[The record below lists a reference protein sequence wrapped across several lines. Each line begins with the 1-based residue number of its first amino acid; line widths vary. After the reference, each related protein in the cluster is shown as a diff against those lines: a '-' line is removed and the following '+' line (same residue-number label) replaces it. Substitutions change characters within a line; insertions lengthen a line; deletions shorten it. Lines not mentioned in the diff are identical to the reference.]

1 MCLIRLNSRLLKL
14 KIKKQ
19 RMKLNGMIVTLA
31 LGALVFTGCENSGST
46 SNGVDNV
53 VLETKEDTISY
64 IIGMFDG
71 MQAKKAGL
79 EVHNEM
85 AMAAG
90 AKATFNDDSTAI
102 MTLDE
107 GSAIVQAYFQELQ
120 AAKMEAEFG
129 DTKGDGEKF
138 LTEMES
144 KEGVTSTGTGLLY
157 EVVELGNGPN
167 PGPTDKVTVHYT
179 GKLIDGSVFDS
190 SVGKQPAT
198 FGLNQV
204 IPGWTEGLQ
213 LMPEG
218 SKFTFYIPSY
228 LAYGE
233 RGGGEKIPPYS
244 TLIFEVELIKV
255 GE

>member
-1 MCLIRLNSRLLKL
+1 
-14 KIKKQ
+14 
-19 RMKLNGMIVTLA
+19 MKLTGVIVTLA
-31 LGALVFTGCENSGST
+31 VGAMVFTGCENGGST
-46 SNGVDNV
+46 SNGVDDV
-53 VLETKEDTISY
+53 VLTTKEDTISY

-102 MTLDE
+102 MTMEE

-120 AAKMEAEFG
+120 AAKTKAQYG

-144 KEGVTSTGTGLLY
+144 QEGVVSTGSGLLY
-157 EVVELGNGPN
+157 KVEELGNGPK
-167 PGPTDKVTVHYT
+167 PGPTDNVTVHYT
-179 GKLIDGSVFDS
+179 GKLINGEVFDS
-190 SVGKQPAT
+190 SVERGQPAT

-218 SKFTFYIPSY
+218 SKYIFYVPEY

-233 RGGGEKIPPYS
+233 RGGGEKIPPFS
-244 TLIFEVELIKV
+244 TLVFEVELIKV

>member
-1 MCLIRLNSRLLKL
+1 MNLK
-14 KIKKQ
+14 
-19 RMKLNGMIVTLA
+19 GMIVTLA
-31 LGALVFTGCENSGST
+31 LGTMIFTGCDNA
-46 SNGVDNV
+46 SNAEFSVDDV

-79 EVHNEM
+79 LVHNEM

-90 AKATFNDDSTAI
+90 AKAIFNDDSTAI

-120 AAKMEAEFG
+120 AAKNEAEFG
-129 DTKGDGEKF
+129 DSKGDGEKF
-138 LTEMES
+138 LTERELE
-144 KEGVTSTGTGLLY
+144 EGVVSTGTGLLY
-157 EVVELGNGPN
+157 KVVELGNGAM
-167 PGPTDKVTVHYT
+167 PTATDQVTVHYT
-179 GKLIDGSVFDS
+179 GKLIDGSTFDS
-190 SVGKQPAT
+190 SVDRGQPAT
-198 FGLNQV
+198 FALNQV

-213 LMPEG
+213 LMPAG
-218 SKFTFYIPSY
+218 SKFTFYIPYY

-233 RGGGEKIPPYS
+233 RGSQSIPPYA

-255 GE
+255 GA

>member
-1 MCLIRLNSRLLKL
+1 
-14 KIKKQ
+14 
-19 RMKLNGMIVTLA
+19 MKLTGMIVTLA
-31 LGALVFTGCENSGST
+31 LGAMVFTGCENGGST
-46 SNGVDNV
+46 STGVDNV
-53 VLETKEDTISY
+53 VLETEEDTISY

-79 EVHNEM
+79 LVHNEM

-90 AKATFNDDSTAI
+90 AKAIFNDDSTAI

-120 AAKMEAEFG
+120 AKKMEAQYG

-144 KEGVTSTGTGLLY
+144 KEGVTSTSSGLLY
-157 EVVELGNGPN
+157 KVIETGNGVK
-167 PGPTDKVTVHYT
+167 PGPTDQVTAHYT
-179 GKLIDGSVFDS
+179 GKLINGDVFDS
-190 SVGKQPAT
+190 SVERGQPLVI
-198 FGLNQV
+198 GVNQV

-213 LMPEG
+213 LMSEG
-218 SKFTFYIPSY
+218 SKYIFYIPYY

-244 TLIFEVELIKV
+244 ALVFEVELIKV